1 MRSHYCGDLRATES
15 GEEVEIYGWVHR
27 RRDHGGV
34 IFLDIRDRT
43 GVLQV
48 VFDPDEEQSFALAD
62 SVRNEYVLR
71 AKGKVREQ
79 SFALADSVRNE
90 YVLQAKGKVRP
101 RPEGTVN
108 ADMPTGE
115 IEVLGKELVILNAAK
130 TPPFQLDAHS
140 EAGEDVRLR
149 YRYMDLRRPE
159 MQQRMQAR
167 ARITSAV
174 RSFLEEKGFW
184 DVETPTLSRA
194 TPEGARDYLVPSRTH
209 PGEFFALPQSPQ
221 VYKQLL
227 MMSGMDKYYQIARC
241 YRDEDLRADRQP
253 EFTQIDIEASFVSQ
267 ADIMSLTEGML
278 RKLFT
283 QVLNVEL
290 PDFPVLTWAESMR
303 DFGSDRPDLR
313 NPLRLVDV
321 ADLFTE
327 VEFKVF
333 NGPANDPN
341 GRIVALRAP
350 GAASLSRKVI
360 DDYTSFV
367 GRYGAKGLA
376 YIKVNDLAAG
386 AEGLQSPILKFIP
399 EDVVSAVLERVGAES
414 GDLVFFGADSAKVV
428 NDAMGALRG
437 ELGND
442 LNLLDGQY
450 RPCWVVD
457 WPMFSQDR
465 DGAFSAE
472 HHPFTRPTCSPEEL
486 LAAPAIAQA
495 AAYDVLRI
503 HDNDMQKAVFDVLR
517 MDETGQSKFSF
528 LLDALQYG
536 CPPHGGIA
544 LGLDRLVMLMTNTQ
558 SIRDVIAFPKTQS
571 ASCVMMAAPGEV
583 EDQQLKDL
591 HIRLRGPVNVAVA
604 GADGAETAE

>member
-1 MRSHYCGDLRATES
+1 MRSHYCGEVRATDS

-48 VFDPDEEQSFALAD
+48 VFDPDEEKSFALAD

-71 AKGKVREQ
+71 AKGKVR
-79 SFALADSVRNE
+79 A
-90 YVLQAKGKVRP
+90 

-130 TPPFQLDAHS
+130 TPPFQLDEHS
-140 EAGEDVRLR
+140 DAGEDVRLR

-159 MQQRMQAR
+159 MQQRLQAR
-167 ARITSAV
+167 AKITSAV
-174 RSFLEEKGFW
+174 RGYLEEHGFW

-227 MMSGMDKYYQIARC
+227 MMSGLDKYYQIARC

-267 ADIMSLTEGML
+267 ADIMALTEGML
-278 RKLFT
+278 RHLFST
-283 QVLNVEL
+283 VLDVAL
-290 PDFPVLTWAESMR
+290 PEFPVLSWAEAMK

-321 ADLFTE
+321 ADLFTG

-333 NGPANDPN
+333 NGPANDPK
-341 GRIVALRAP
+341 GRVVALRAP

-360 DDYTSFV
+360 DDYTGFV

-376 YIKVNDLAAG
+376 YIKVNDLSAG

-399 EDVVSAVLERVGAES
+399 EDVVTAVLERVGAQS

-437 ELGND
+437 ELGSD
-442 LNLLDGQY
+442 LGLLEDQY

-457 WPMFSQDR
+457 WPMFAEDR
-465 DGAFSAE
+465 DGSFSAE
-472 HHPFTRPTCSPEEL
+472 HHPFTRPTCTPEEL
-486 LAAPAIAQA
+486 LANPASAQA
-495 AAYDVLRI
+495 AAYDVVLNGYELGGGSLRI

-558 SIRDVIAFPKTQS
+558 AIRDVIAFPKTQS
-571 ASCVMMAAPGEV
+571 AACVMMAAPGGV

-591 HIRLRGPVNVAVA
+591 HIRLRGPVNV
-604 GADGAETAE
+604 GPEPPTEQTSE

>member
-1 MRSHYCGDLRATES
+1 MRSHYCGDLRATDS

-43 GVLQV
+43 GILQV
-48 VFDPDEEQSFALAD
+48 VFDPDEEKSFALAD

-71 AKGKVREQ
+71 AKGKVR
-79 SFALADSVRNE
+79 
-90 YVLQAKGKVRP
+90 P

-108 ADMPTGE
+108 PDMPTGE
-115 IEVLGKELVILNAAK
+115 VEVLGKELVILNAAK

-140 EAGEDVRLR
+140 DAGEDVRLR

-167 ARITSAV
+167 ARITSVV
-174 RSFLEEKGFW
+174 RSFLEESGFW

-283 QVLNVEL
+283 QVLDVEL
-290 PDFPVLTWAESMR
+290 PEFPVLTWSESMR

-321 ADLFTE
+321 ADLFTD

-333 NGPANDPN
+333 NGPANDPK
-341 GRIVALRAP
+341 GRVVALRAP

-376 YIKVNDLAAG
+376 YIKVNDIGAG

-442 LNLLDGQY
+442 LNVLEDQY

-486 LAAPAIAQA
+486 LADPANAQA
-495 AAYDVLRI
+495 AAYDVVLNGYELGGGSLRI

-591 HIRLRGPVNVAVA
+591 HIRLRGPVNVAAVDA
-604 GADGAETAE
+604 GSSEAAE

>member
-1 MRSHYCGDLRATES
+1 MRSHYCGDVRASES
-15 GEEVEIYGWVHR
+15 GEDVEIYGWVHR

-34 IFLDIRDRT
+34 IFLDVRDRT

-48 VFDPDEEQSFALAD
+48 VFDPDEEKSFALAD
-62 SVRNEYVLR
+62 SVRNEYVLM
-71 AKGKVREQ
+71 
-79 SFALADSVRNE
+79 
-90 YVLQAKGKVRP
+90 AKGKVRP

-115 IEVLGKELVILNAAK
+115 VEVLGKELVILNAAK
-130 TPPFQLDAHS
+130 TPPFQLDEYS
-140 EAGEDVRLR
+140 EAGEDIRLR

-174 RSFLEEKGFW
+174 RAYLEQHGFW
-184 DVETPTLSRA
+184 DIETPTLSRA

-227 MMSGMDKYYQIARC
+227 MMSGLDKYYQIARC

-253 EFTQIDIEASFVSQ
+253 EFTQIDIEASFIDQ
-267 ADIMSLTEGML
+267 ADIMTLTEGML
-278 RKLFT
+278 RSVFIS
-283 QVLNVEL
+283 VMNVEL
-290 PDFPVLTWAESMR
+290 PQFPVLNWADAMR
-303 DFGSDRPDLR
+303 DYGSDRPDLR

-321 ADLFTE
+321 ADLFTQ

-333 NGPANDPN
+333 NGPANDPS
-341 GRIVALRAP
+341 GRVVALRAP

-360 DDYTSFV
+360 DDYTTFV

-376 YIKVNDLAAG
+376 YIKVNDLASG
-386 AEGLQSPILKFIP
+386 VEGLQSPILKFIP
-399 EDVVSAVLERVGAES
+399 EDVVSAVLQRVGAQT

-437 ELGND
+437 ELGTD
-442 LNLLDGQY
+442 LDLLEGRY

-465 DGAFSAE
+465 DGSFSAE
-472 HHPFTRPTCSPEEL
+472 HHPFTRPTCTPSAL
-486 LAAPAIAQA
+486 LADPASAQA
-495 AAYDVLRI
+495 AAYDVVLNGYELGGGSLRI
-503 HDNDMQKAVFDVLR
+503 HDNEMQKAVFDVLR
-517 MDETGQSKFSF
+517 MDEAGQSKFSF

-544 LGLDRLVMLMTNTQ
+544 LGMDRLVMLMTDTQ

-571 ASCVMMAAPGEV
+571 AACVMMAAPGSV
-583 EDQQLKDL
+583 EDKQLKDL
-591 HIRLRGPVNVAVA
+591 HIRLRGPANVVA
-604 GADGAETAE
+604 ADAGDSAAE

>member
-1 MRSHYCGDLRATES
+1 MRSHYCGDLRDSES
-15 GEEVEIYGWVHR
+15 GQEVEIYGWVHR

-34 IFLDIRDRT
+34 IFLDVRDRT

-48 VFDPDEEQSFALAD
+48 VFDPDEEESFALAD
-62 SVRNEYVLR
+62 SVRNEYVLM
-71 AKGKVREQ
+71 
-79 SFALADSVRNE
+79 
-90 YVLQAKGKVRP
+90 AKGKVRP

-108 ADMPTGE
+108 SDMPTGE
-115 IEVLGKELVILNAAK
+115 VEVLGKELKILNAAK
-130 TPPFQLDAHS
+130 TPPFQLDEHS
-140 EAGEDVRLR
+140 EAGEDIRLR

-174 RSFLEEKGFW
+174 RSYLEEHGFW
-184 DVETPTLSRA
+184 DIETPTLSRA

-253 EFTQIDIEASFVSQ
+253 EFTQIDIEASFINQ

-278 RKLFT
+278 RAVFSSVI
-283 QVLNVEL
+283 QVEL
-290 PDFPVLTWAESMR
+290 PEFPVLSWADAMR
-303 DFGSDRPDLR
+303 DYGSDRPDLR
-313 NPLRLVDV
+313 NPLRLVDA
-321 ADLFTE
+321 ADLFAN

-333 NGPANDPN
+333 NGPANDPK
-341 GRIVALRAP
+341 GRVVALRAP
-350 GAASLSRKVI
+350 GAATLSRKMI
-360 DDYTSFV
+360 DDYTAFV
-367 GRYGAKGLA
+367 ARYGAKGLA
-376 YIKVNDLAAG
+376 YIKVNDLADG
-386 AEGLQSPILKFIP
+386 MEGLQSPILKFIP
-399 EDVVSAVLERVGAES
+399 EEVVSAVLERVGAQT

-437 ELGND
+437 ELGRD
-442 LNLLDGQY
+442 LDLLDGDY

-465 DGAFSAE
+465 DGSFSAE
-472 HHPFTRPTCSPEEL
+472 HHPFTRPTCSPAEL
-486 LAAPAIAQA
+486 LADPASAQA
-495 AAYDVLRI
+495 AAYDVVLNGYELGGGSLRI
-503 HDNDMQKAVFDVLR
+503 HDNEMQKAVFDVLR
-517 MDETGQSKFSF
+517 MDEAGQSKFSF

-544 LGLDRLVMLMTNTQ
+544 LGMDRLVMLMTETQ

-571 ASCVMMAAPGEV
+571 AACVMMAAPGAV

-591 HIRLRGPVNVAVA
+591 HIRLRGPANVVA
-604 GADGAETAE
+604 AEAGDSAAE

>member
-1 MRSHYCGDLRATES
+1 MRSHYCGDLRASES
-15 GEEVEIYGWVHR
+15 GQEVEIYGWVHR

-34 IFLDIRDRT
+34 IFLDVRDRT

-48 VFDPDEEQSFALAD
+48 VFDPDEEESFALAD
-62 SVRNEYVLR
+62 SVRNEYVLM
-71 AKGKVREQ
+71 
-79 SFALADSVRNE
+79 
-90 YVLQAKGKVRP
+90 AKGKVRP

-108 ADMPTGE
+108 TDMPTGE
-115 IEVLGKELVILNAAK
+115 VEVLGSELKILNEAK
-130 TPPFQLDAHS
+130 TPPFQLDEYS
-140 EAGEDVRLR
+140 EAGEDIRLR

-174 RSFLEEKGFW
+174 RSYLEEQGFW
-184 DVETPTLSRA
+184 DIETPTLSRA

-253 EFTQIDIEASFVSQ
+253 EFTQIDIEASFINQ

-278 RKLFT
+278 RAVFSSVI
-283 QVLNVEL
+283 QVEL
-290 PDFPVLTWAESMR
+290 PEFPVLSWADAMR
-303 DFGSDRPDLR
+303 DYGSDRPDLR

-321 ADLFTE
+321 ADLFAN

-333 NGPANDPN
+333 KGPANDPQ
-341 GRIVALRAP
+341 GRVVALRAP
-350 GAASLSRKVI
+350 GAATLSRKMI
-360 DDYTSFV
+360 DDYTAFV
-367 GRYGAKGLA
+367 ARYGAKGLA
-376 YIKVNDLAAG
+376 YIKVNDLADG
-386 AEGLQSPILKFIP
+386 MEGLQSPILKFIP
-399 EDVVSAVLERVGAES
+399 EEVIKAVLDRVGAQT

-437 ELGND
+437 ELGRD
-442 LNLLDGQY
+442 LGLLDGDY

-465 DGAFSAE
+465 DGSFSAE
-472 HHPFTRPTCSPEEL
+472 HHPFTRPTCSPAEV
-486 LAAPAIAQA
+486 LADPASAQA
-495 AAYDVLRI
+495 AAYDVVLNGYELGGGSLRI
-503 HDNDMQKAVFDVLR
+503 HDNEMQKAVFDVLR
-517 MDETGQSKFSF
+517 MDEADQSKFSF

-544 LGLDRLVMLMTNTQ
+544 LGMDRLVMLMTETQ

-571 ASCVMMAAPGEV
+571 AACVMMAAPSAV
-583 EDQQLKDL
+583 EDQQLNDL
-591 HIRLRGPVNVAVA
+591 HIRLRGPANVVA
-604 GADGAETAE
+604 AEAGDSAAE

>member
-1 MRSHYCGDLRATES
+1 MRSHYCGDLRASES
-15 GEEVEIYGWVHR
+15 GQEVEIYGWVHR

-34 IFLDIRDRT
+34 IFLDVRDRT
-43 GVLQV
+43 GLLQV
-48 VFDPDEEQSFALAD
+48 VFDPDEEESFALAD
-62 SVRNEYVLR
+62 SVRNEYVLM
-71 AKGKVREQ
+71 
-79 SFALADSVRNE
+79 
-90 YVLQAKGKVRP
+90 AKGKVRP

-108 ADMPTGE
+108 SEMPTGE
-115 IEVLGKELVILNAAK
+115 VEVLGKELKILNAAK
-130 TPPFQLDAHS
+130 TPPFQLDEYS
-140 EAGEDVRLR
+140 EAGEDIRLR

-174 RSFLEEKGFW
+174 RSYLEEHGFW
-184 DVETPTLSRA
+184 DIETPTLSRA

-253 EFTQIDIEASFVSQ
+253 EFTQIDIEASFINQ

-278 RKLFT
+278 RAVFSSVI
-283 QVLNVEL
+283 QVEL
-290 PDFPVLTWAESMR
+290 PEFPVLSWADAMR
-303 DFGSDRPDLR
+303 DYGSDRPDLR
-313 NPLRLVDV
+313 NPLRLVDA
-321 ADLFTE
+321 ADLFAN

-333 NGPANDPN
+333 NGPANDPK
-341 GRIVALRAP
+341 GRVVALRAP
-350 GAASLSRKVI
+350 GAATLSRKMI
-360 DDYTSFV
+360 DDYTAFV
-367 GRYGAKGLA
+367 ARYGAKGLA
-376 YIKVNDLAAG
+376 YIKVNDLADG
-386 AEGLQSPILKFIP
+386 MEGLQSPILKFIP
-399 EDVVSAVLERVGAES
+399 EEVVSAVLERVGAQT

-437 ELGND
+437 ELGRD
-442 LNLLDGQY
+442 LGLLDGDY

-465 DGAFSAE
+465 DGSFSAE
-472 HHPFTRPTCSPEEL
+472 HHPFTRPTCSPAEL
-486 LAAPAIAQA
+486 LADPASAQA
-495 AAYDVLRI
+495 AAYDVVLNGYELGGGSLRI
-503 HDNDMQKAVFDVLR
+503 HDNEMQKAVFDVLR
-517 MDETGQSKFSF
+517 MDEAGQSKFSF

-544 LGLDRLVMLMTNTQ
+544 LGMDRLVMLMTETQ

-571 ASCVMMAAPGEV
+571 AACVMMAAPGAV

-591 HIRLRGPVNVAVA
+591 HIRLRGPTNVVA
-604 GADGAETAE
+604 AEAGDSATE

>member
-1 MRSHYCGDLRATES
+1 MRSHYCGDLRDSES
-15 GEEVEIYGWVHR
+15 GQEVEIYGWVHR

-34 IFLDIRDRT
+34 IFLDVRDRT
-43 GVLQV
+43 GLLQV
-48 VFDPDEEQSFALAD
+48 VFDPDEEESFALAD
-62 SVRNEYVLR
+62 SVRNEYVLM
-71 AKGKVREQ
+71 AKGKVQ
-79 SFALADSVRNE
+79 
-90 YVLQAKGKVRP
+90 P

-108 ADMPTGE
+108 TDMPTGE
-115 IEVLGKELVILNAAK
+115 VEVLGKELKILNAAK
-130 TPPFQLDAHS
+130 TPPFQLDEYS
-140 EAGEDVRLR
+140 EAGEDIRLR

-174 RSFLEEKGFW
+174 RSYLEEHGFW
-184 DVETPTLSRA
+184 DIETPTLSRA

-253 EFTQIDIEASFVSQ
+253 EFTQIDIEASFINQ

-278 RKLFT
+278 RAVFSSVI
-283 QVLNVEL
+283 QVEL
-290 PDFPVLTWAESMR
+290 PEFPVLSWADAMR
-303 DFGSDRPDLR
+303 DYGSDRPDLR
-313 NPLRLVDV
+313 NPLRLVDA
-321 ADLFTE
+321 ADLFAN

-333 NGPANDPN
+333 NGPANDPK
-341 GRIVALRAP
+341 GRVVALRAP
-350 GAASLSRKVI
+350 GAATLSRKMI
-360 DDYTSFV
+360 DDYTAFV
-367 GRYGAKGLA
+367 ARYGAKGLA
-376 YIKVNDLAAG
+376 YIKVNDLADG
-386 AEGLQSPILKFIP
+386 MEGLQSPILKFIP
-399 EDVVSAVLERVGAES
+399 QEVVSAVLERVGAQT

-437 ELGND
+437 ELGRD
-442 LNLLDGQY
+442 LGLLDGDY

-465 DGAFSAE
+465 DGSFSAE
-472 HHPFTRPTCSPEEL
+472 HHPFTRPTCSPAEL
-486 LAAPAIAQA
+486 LADPASAQA
-495 AAYDVLRI
+495 AAYDVVLNGYELGGGSLRI
-503 HDNDMQKAVFDVLR
+503 HDNEMQKAVFDVLR
-517 MDETGQSKFSF
+517 MDEAGQSKFSF

-544 LGLDRLVMLMTNTQ
+544 LGMDRLVMLMTETQ

-571 ASCVMMAAPGEV
+571 AACVMMAAPGAV

-591 HIRLRGPVNVAVA
+591 HIRLRGPANVVA
-604 GADGAETAE
+604 AEAGDSAAE